1 MSNLN
6 LISWSN
12 LFFQNNDCNVILRV
26 DKLKDWMRI
35 GMISYQLERVACKS
49 LMFPEDT
56 IIPNVSIQFVQI
68 TFMPLLMYNYSRC
81 LNKFFPFV
89 DFALAMITNNHSI
102 NTVLGTIPCDTLG
115 EGKPPNT
122 NAMGS
127 GENKFFTD
135 QCPPTAT
142 PLHISSI
149 ANQSCYPWL

>member
-1 MSNLN
+1 
-6 LISWSN
+6 
-12 LFFQNNDCNVILRV
+12 
-26 DKLKDWMRI
+26 
-35 GMISYQLERVACKS
+35 
-49 LMFPEDT
+49 
-56 IIPNVSIQFVQI
+56 
-68 TFMPLLMYNYSRC
+68 MPLLMYNYSRC

-102 NTVLGTIPCDTLG
+102 NTVLCTIPCDTLG
-115 EGKPPNT
+115 GGKKPNT

-135 QCPPTAT
+135 KCPPTAT